1 MQVFRFLSVKSFQN
15 FKFQLVLIYCT
26 GNKPHACH
34 ICPKRF
40 ALACNLRAH
49 LKTHQDDEGIGSLEH
64 LENMDN
70 TSSPGMEESEMMLN
84 EDLDQTELTEEEEGE
99 HDEGLR
105 MDA

>member
-1 MQVFRFLSVKSFQN
+1 MFVS
-15 FKFQLVLIYCT
+15 

-49 LKTHQDDEGIGSLEH
+49 LKTHQDDDGIQLTMDH
-64 LENMDN
+64 LDNMDS
-70 TSSPGMEESEMMLN
+70 TSSPLEEEN
-84 EDLDQTELTEEEEGE
+84 EEEQTEELITEEEA
-99 HDEGLR
+99 LSLSM